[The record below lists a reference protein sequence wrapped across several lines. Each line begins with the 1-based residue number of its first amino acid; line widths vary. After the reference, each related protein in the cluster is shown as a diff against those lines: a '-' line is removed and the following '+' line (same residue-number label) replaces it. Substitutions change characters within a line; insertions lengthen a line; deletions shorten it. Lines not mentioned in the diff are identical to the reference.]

1 MKLVVYT
8 TGKAEVYIANKVF
21 CSGKVG
27 ARTGE
32 FGYNPVLAYILK
44 HFTKDEDNN
53 LVRKEK

>member
-1 MKLVVYT
+1 VKLVVYT
-8 TGKAEVYIANKVF
+8 TGKAEVYIAKQVF
-21 CSGKVG
+21 CSGRVG

-44 HFTKDEDNN
+44 NFVADENDN